1 MYIPIKVS
9 PQLDPAPESKDLL
22 IYKTMKAHDFPL
34 IFDLLIINIV
44 EYICK

>member
-1 MYIPIKVS
+1 MYTPIKVS
-9 PQLDPAPESKDLL
+9 PQQDPAPESKNVL

-34 IFDLLIINIV
+34 IFGLLIVNIV